1 MNFVFSPELVDK
13 WPPFYVQ
20 INVEKF
26 PFLRPCTTRMD
37 GRHFYF
43 LPSQWSVRTTPLFS
57 FFRGRVAEFDFFQFS
72 LFCYKKKPALCTI
85 LTASVDVRQVFFIL
99 LKHIRLKRHFLFSRK
114 YIFLSVVSACVI
126 CFSSIVQLS
135 TWQARKNHLQL
146 GRSFTFKKKA
156 YQHCLRKNHN
166 WTPKYIKYEP

>member
-1 MNFVFSPELVDK
+1 MDK

-114 YIFLSVVSACVI
+114 YIFLSVVSACLI
-126 CFSSIVQLS
+126 CFSPTVQLS
-135 TWQARKNHLQL
+135 TCQARKNHLQL
-146 GRSFTFKKKA
+146 GRLLHFQEKSLSTLFKKK
-156 YQHCLRKNHN
+156 
-166 WTPKYIKYEP
+166 P

>member
-57 FFRGRVAEFDFFQFS
+57 FFRGRVAEFDFFS
-72 LFCYKKKPALCTI
+72 
-85 LTASVDVRQVFFIL
+85 VFFVLL
-99 LKHIRLKRHFLFSRK
+99 LKKTRPLHNPHGLSWCTPGFFYFIETHPTKKAFFVQQKIHFLVSCERLCNM
-114 YIFLSVVSACVI
+114 FLFHCTAVDLASKEKS
-126 CFSSIVQLS
+126 FTTRPLLHFQEKSLS
-135 TWQARKNHLQL
+135 TLFKIKPQL
-146 GRSFTFKKKA
+146 DTEI
-156 YQHCLRKNHN
+156 H
-166 WTPKYIKYEP
+166 